1 MTCYQVTR
9 PHTKNEKFLLKH
21 LFIKFLAGR
30 WLYSTAL
37 PCSDYVQS
45 LKPFYYQ
52 RKKIQISVCLG
63 NAYFQSYKNCPET
76 DNVVN
81 TEII

>member
-1 MTCYQVTR
+1 ML
-9 PHTKNEKFLLKH
+9 PGLIPKNEKVLLKL
-21 LFIKFLAGR
+21 LFITFLAGR

-52 RKKIQISVCLG
+52 REKNPDFSV
-63 NAYFQSYKNCPET
+63 PW
-76 DNVVN
+76 
-81 TEII
+81 